1 MVLAIAAVAAGL
13 YFVATTLF
21 GPGEPPQPASE
32 PLTPPLPRG
41 RALTAADV
49 RAATFPVAVRG
60 YRMSDVD
67 ALLERLA
74 AELERQEQLL
84 RELDSSGGHDGRST
98 GLTAGPDARPDECGP
113 TEP

>member
-13 YFVATTLF
+13 YFVATLLF

-32 PLTPPLPRG
+32 PVASPLPRG

-49 RAATFPVAVRG
+49 RAATLPVAARG

-67 ALLERLA
+67 ALLDRLA
-74 AELERQEQLL
+74 TELERQEQML
-84 RELDSSGGHDGRST
+84 RELDSANSHDGSPA
-98 GLTAGPDARPDECGP
+98 GLAAGRDARPDGSEP